1 MIEPSTV
8 DLSSKEFD
16 EKMIRPFAHST
27 RRMNPII
34 MLEVTL
40 FRENLCL
47 CFLPYLPD
55 DPMGFPTD
63 QNGGNRTLAWA

>member
-1 MIEPSTV
+1 
-8 DLSSKEFD
+8 
-16 EKMIRPFAHST
+16 MIRPFAHST

-34 MLEVTL
+34 MLELTL
-40 FRENLCL
+40 FRKNLCL